1 MHGLR
6 VPHRDLTPLRE
17 TWLEHGI
24 PAAEIDRSVAFQ
36 GLADTWWRGKDSLIA
51 VYRGEAAGFDAPH
64 CLRARI
70 YGGLDAWALGGT

>member
-1 MHGLR
+1 M
-6 VPHRDLTPLRE
+6 
-17 TWLEHGI
+17 
-24 PAAEIDRSVAFQ
+24 AFQ